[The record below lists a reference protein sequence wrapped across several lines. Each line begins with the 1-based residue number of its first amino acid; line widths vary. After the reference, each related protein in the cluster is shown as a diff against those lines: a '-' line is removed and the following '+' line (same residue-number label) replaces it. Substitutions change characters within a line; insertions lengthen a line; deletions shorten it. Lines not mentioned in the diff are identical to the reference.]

1 MISVKGYE
9 DSAFPVLLLIYPSFS
24 RDANASLTEGLAEV
38 PKHYV
43 QDFSSLARRRATFS
57 MLLRPPVKRR
67 KLSPPE
73 YSHSDSSTST
83 FINQSTQDDFAS
95 RASEWNLE
103 QDYEQ
108 RPRKQKKKEKEN
120 TRLPIKTAEGRVE
133 PLQVPHVIH
142 EDDDSWL
149 SSDDGNIEDSGP
161 VQEETAIPV
170 RQQILEAKE
179 ELARLA
185 SLVNEDPE
193 EHAGAFRSLAQIAAS
208 PNPTIKKLG
217 LVTQLAVYK
226 DVIPGYRIRPIAEMD
241 QTEKVSKDVRRLR
254 AFEQSLVSSY
264 QAYIKDLATCAESR
278 QGGGSETASR
288 VKQVAIACTCALLIA
303 VPHFN
308 FRGDLLKIL
317 VGKLST
323 NKIDADFIKC
333 RETLETLFRNDED
346 GTSSLDAV
354 GLITKM
360 IKARNYQIDESIL
373 NTFLHLRLLN
383 EFSSKA
389 SQTRVDKA
397 FIDNDDGARKAKFKK
412 EFRTKNQRKIMKE
425 RKVVEKEF
433 KEADATVSHEQRDR
447 MQAETLKL
455 VFVAY
460 LRILKARVAH
470 LMGSLLEGLARYAH
484 IMNQDLFG
492 DLLEI
497 LKDFISDAKASLE
510 ADGEEQKQVDVSS
523 KSIRDS
529 TRESL
534 LYVTTAFALLE
545 GQDVARSAPSLNLD
559 LTDFIAH
566 LYRSLHSFCLNPDI
580 ELSHK
585 SLRLPDPHAPS
596 SALPP
601 TTAPRVNLQTTT
613 VLMLR
618 ALASVLTPRSVPPVR
633 LGAFTK
639 QLFTCTL
646 QLPEK
651 STLAMISLLTNVTKI
666 HGRKTAALWNTEE
679 RKGDGVFDAMRGDLD
694 SSNPFASTIWDG
706 ELLKLHYAPAVREGI
721 RGIERIIRDVK

>member
-1 MISVKGYE
+1 MTVE
-9 DSAFPVLLLIYPSFS
+9 PA
-24 RDANASLTEGLAEV
+24 
-38 PKHYV
+38 
-43 QDFSSLARRRATFS
+43 
-57 MLLRPPVKRR
+57 VKRR
-67 KLSPPE
+67 KLSPP
-73 YSHSDSSTST
+73 DSSDPDSSAST
-83 FINQSTQDDFAS
+83 LVGQSTTQDDFFN
-95 RASEWNLE
+95 RAAGWNLE

-108 RPRKQKKKEKEN
+108 RPRKPKQKETDN

-133 PLQVPHVIH
+133 QLQVPEVVR
-142 EDDDSWL
+142 EDDDTWL
-149 SSDDGNIEDSGP
+149 GSEEESVEKPAS
-161 VQEETAIPV
+161 VQEESKVPI

-179 ELARLA
+179 ELARIA
-185 SLVNEDPE
+185 TLVNEDPE
-193 EHAGAFRSLAQIAAS
+193 EHAGAFRTLGQIAAS
-208 PNPTIKKLG
+208 PHHTIKKLG
-217 LVTQLAVYK
+217 LATQLAVYK
-226 DVIPGYRIRPIAEMD
+226 DVIPGYRIRPIAEID

-254 AFEQSLVSSY
+254 AFEQSLVGSY
-264 QAYIKDLATCAESR
+264 QTYIKDLARYAKARS
-278 QGGGSETASR
+278 GGVSEAASS

-308 FRGDLLKIL
+308 FRGELLKIL

-333 RETLETLFRNDED
+333 RETLETLFRKDED

-354 GLITKM
+354 GLITRM
-360 IKARNYQIDESIL
+360 MKARNYQVDESVL
-373 NTFLHLRLLN
+373 NTFLHLRLLS
-383 EFSSKA
+383 EFSAKA
-389 SQTRVDKA
+389 SQNRVDKA
-397 FIDNDDGARKAKFKK
+397 STDNEDGGKKSKFKK
-412 EFRTKNQRKIMKE
+412 EFRTKKQRKIMKE

-455 VFVAY
+455 VFVTY
-460 LRILKARVAH
+460 LRILKARVPH
-470 LMGSLLEGLARYAH
+470 LMGAVLEGLAKYAH
-484 IMNQDLFG
+484 IINQDLFG

-497 LKDFISDAKASLE
+497 LKELISYAKAPLE
-510 ADGEEQKQVDVSS
+510 ADEDEEEDEDESF

-559 LTDFIAH
+559 LTDFTAH
-566 LYRSLHSFCLNPDI
+566 LYRFLHLLCLNPDL

-596 SALPP
+596 WVSP
-601 TTAPRVNLQTTT
+601 TITAPRVNLQTMT
-613 VLMLR
+613 VLMVR
-618 ALASVLTPRSVPPVR
+618 ALTSILTPRSVPPVR

-639 QLFTCTL
+639 QLFTSTL

-651 STLAMISLLTNVTKI
+651 STLAMVSLLNNVTKI
-666 HGRKTAALWNTEE
+666 HGRKIAALWNTEE
-679 RKGDGVFDAMRGDLD
+679 RKGDGVFDAMRGDPEG
-694 SSNPFASTIWDG
+694 SNPFASTIWDG

-721 RGIERIIRDVK
+721 RSIERIIGDVK